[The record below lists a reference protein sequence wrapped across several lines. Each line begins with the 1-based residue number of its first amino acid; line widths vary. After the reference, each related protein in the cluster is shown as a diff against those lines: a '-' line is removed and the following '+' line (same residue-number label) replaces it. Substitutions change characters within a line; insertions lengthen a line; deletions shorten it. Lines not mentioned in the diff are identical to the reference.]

1 MDWFILLFATKT
13 PMHSPQG
20 KRIVEAFYSIFRY
33 LDKYDVI
40 FRQK

>member
-20 KRIVEAFYSIFRY
+20 KRIFRY

>member
-13 PMHSPQG
+13 PMHSSQG

-40 FRQK
+40 FQ